1 MSRKRRQL
9 EIIIIPKPV
18 ADPIFRDPLRFG
30 NSALDTPILIVRA
43 SCRFAERARL
53 LVMRRSNI
61 ELLGDGAD
69 GRALKQTL
77 RRFSLKD
84 FDSVAGSSGN

>member
-1 MSRKRRQL
+1 
-9 EIIIIPKPV
+9 
-18 ADPIFRDPLRFG
+18 
-30 NSALDTPILIVRA
+30 
-43 SCRFAERARL
+43 
-53 LVMRRSNI
+53 MRRSNI